1 MGTKRYQAFMNLGKE
16 VGLTGKDL
24 ADWIKEELDDL
35 AKKEREERT
44 EQRKYAEEQRQ
55 YEVALKEKELEKVQK
70 ESAKALATQQPPTPH
85 QLCQIGPSLAS
96 IL

>member
-16 VGLTGKDL
+16 VGLTRKDL

-44 EQRKYAEEQRQ
+44 EWRKYAEEQRQ
-55 YEVALKEKELEKVQK
+55 YELALKEKELEKVQK
-70 ESAKALATQQPPTPH
+70 ESAEALATQQPPTPH
-85 QLCQIGPSLAS
+85 WLCQIRPSPAS